1 MPFYDRKTRWSS
13 WNLLEAAAVYIPI
26 KEPDGSLFACRR
38 TARLC
43 VRTHG
48 VFAFP
53 GNESVRRRLV
63 KKEAA
68 FLCLKFRSIP
78 SRPCWRIW
86 MTPKIPEPAG
96 YDGDPAGSRPG
107 SSVFEGTSPAEKLR
121 CCSAPAPKDAAAD
134 MFPELTPARSRSFDR
149 RPDRYRAEG
158 RGGTSWPWTMRPTL
172 WRMLYQ
178 CGQAHSEPGR
188 PRHPP
193 HDQRIAPV
201 PEDSAR

>member
-13 WNLLEAAAVYIPI
+13 WNLLEAAAVISPI

-48 VFAFP
+48 VFAFL
-53 GNESVRRRLV
+53 GNESVRCRLV

-86 MTPKIPEPAG
+86 MTQKIPEPAG
-96 YDGDPAGSRPG
+96 CDGDPAGSRPG
-107 SSVFEGTSPAEKLR
+107 RRVRGPAGRKAPGAVPSVPQGPGGGCVHRADPCHPAE
-121 CCSAPAPKDAAAD
+121 A
-134 MFPELTPARSRSFDR
+134 DR
-149 RPDRYRAEG
+149 RPDRYRAEAVVDELCVDDA
-158 RGGTSWPWTMRPTL
+158 TDLVEEMPANVS
-172 WRMLYQ
+172 
-178 CGQAHSEPGR
+178 
-188 PRHPP
+188 
-193 HDQRIAPV
+193 
-201 PEDSAR
+201 SAF